1 MCLSTLDKKPRR
13 KWGFGW
19 KSGYVGERSFTT
31 WCQNSIL
38 PMGKWVKDESVEQIV
53 NGSKGFSYQTG
64 FHIYAEKDAAVAD
77 GNDCVRVQFRKVVA
91 TGTWSGDRVIVA
103 REIKIFPPKK

>member
-1 MCLSTLDKKPRR
+1 MCLSVLDKKPRR

-19 KSGYVGERSFTT
+19 KSGRIRGQTFKT
-31 WCQNSIL
+31 WYTQSIL
-38 PMGKWVKDESVEQIV
+38 PMGKWIKDESVEQIV
-53 NGSKGFSYQTG
+53 NYRDRFSYQAG
-64 FHIYAEKDAAVAD
+64 FHIYADKDAAVAD

-91 TGTWSGDRVIVA
+91 TGTWLGDQVIVA